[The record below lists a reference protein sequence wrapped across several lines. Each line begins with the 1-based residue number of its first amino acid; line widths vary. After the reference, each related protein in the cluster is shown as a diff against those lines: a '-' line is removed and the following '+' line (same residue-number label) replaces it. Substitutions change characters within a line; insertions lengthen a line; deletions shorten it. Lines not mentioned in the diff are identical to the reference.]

1 MQVNEFFCTR
11 CNLREKSSQRRRKAA
26 IPDLHPTQPPQHLG
40 YGGFCAVPSPY
51 MRNTRAAAPSDFTAK
66 SEGAATVVGRWYGG
80 GGGEGKGRAGGRRG
94 GKVCAWGREG
104 SGRIWITTR
113 RLGSRRGAPRRYK
126 DRGAPVVCA
135 YNGTWAGESSRCE
148 DPAPT
153 AGMAGR
159 SLRVCRTDY
168 HLRPRGH
175 QRERRMRRLRRG
187 TLRRY
192 ALRETGE

>member
-1 MQVNEFFCTR
+1 MV
-11 CNLREKSSQRRRKAA
+11 RRR
-26 IPDLHPTQPPQHLG
+26 
-40 YGGFCAVPSPY
+40 
-51 MRNTRAAAPSDFTAK
+51 
-66 SEGAATVVGRWYGG
+66 WGG
-80 GGGEGKGRAGGRRG
+80 GKGLVRGQAG

-104 SGRIWITTR
+104 SGRIWIATR

-187 TLRRY
+187 APRRY
-192 ALRETGE
+192 VLRETGESVLNRRIPKGNRGERPGGDQSFIGGLLAGKGVLIN